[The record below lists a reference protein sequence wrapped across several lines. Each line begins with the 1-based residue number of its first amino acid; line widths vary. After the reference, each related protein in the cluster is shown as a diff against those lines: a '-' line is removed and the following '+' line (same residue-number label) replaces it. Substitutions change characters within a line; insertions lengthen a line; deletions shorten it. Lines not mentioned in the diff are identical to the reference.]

1 MVRPVLRMASAAK
14 QNHKYWIYGNIICL
28 YLLVGFYS
36 IYMDNHK
43 TQSPVLKLK
52 CSWLIQKC
60 LGETASP
67 AYLGCISDGQNKIV
81 DRCAKIQVRY
91 RESVVDASQ
100 RPQSYKNLKRQKIV
114 QCRVHMDCFFCSP
127 IYPAIKLIMNKTWF
141 VCMHGN
147 HPTPS
152 PREEYTK
159 IQIIFDK
166 SGLDPL

>member
-1 MVRPVLRMASAAK
+1 MERPVLKMDSAAK
-14 QNHKYWIYGNIICL
+14 QNQKYWIYGNIICL

-91 RESVVDASQ
+91 RMLCLQ
-100 RPQSYKNLKRQKIV
+100 RPQSKYQAYLSMP
-114 QCRVHMDCFFCSP
+114 HMF
-127 IYPAIKLIMNKTWF
+127 Y
-141 VCMHGN
+141 GN
-147 HPTPS
+147 P
-152 PREEYTK
+152 
-159 IQIIFDK
+159 
-166 SGLDPL
+166 

>member
-1 MVRPVLRMASAAK
+1 MASAAK
-14 QNHKYWIYGNIICL
+14 QNQKYWIYGNIICL

-81 DRCAKIQVRY
+81 DRCYGFVKSRLWKSKSKLGTRLLLDFCQK
-91 RESVVDASQ
+91 VDFKVDFT
-100 RPQSYKNLKRQKIV
+100 RL
-114 QCRVHMDCFFCSP
+114 
-127 IYPAIKLIMNKTWF
+127 
-141 VCMHGN
+141 
-147 HPTPS
+147 
-152 PREEYTK
+152 
-159 IQIIFDK
+159 
-166 SGLDPL
+166 